1 LLAVFGVAVYVLA
14 DGFDLGIDAACAY
27 RCRHPELPQ
36 TGPARTGRPDDKLTL
51 SDQSDHFTEHFKFR
65 RRHHVARQAR
75 SDFAANGSLPT
86 KKKATLGLIYAPKL
100 K

>member
-1 LLAVFGVAVYVLA
+1 MNAPSKHCRFHNFGE
-14 DGFDLGIDAACAY
+14 GLGVQA
-27 RCRHPELPQ
+27 
-36 TGPARTGRPDDKLTL
+36 TL